1 MLSQDRVLPDPELKE
16 NSEEKGESAHK
27 WKFIQ
32 IPKTIFYWAPV
43 QHDQVLVRRHSGTAT
58 RGHGEESA
66 STEGRGV
73 GSSQPREHLDL
84 RPPPS
89 SM

>member
-32 IPKTIFYWAPV
+32 IPKTIFYSEILSYIFGCLTGFS
-43 QHDQVLVRRHSGTAT
+43 LVI
-58 RGHGEESA
+58 
-66 STEGRGV
+66 
-73 GSSQPREHLDL
+73 
-84 RPPPS
+84 
-89 SM
+89 